1 MSRARAA
8 ATSGVTLVSGLSLAV
23 VPAATL
29 SIASSVFG
37 LEDQGVIAVV
47 IMAATFLGQL
57 LVGGIVEARLASVSA
72 KRNVVMPR
80 WLGVLAI
87 AAALVVA
94 VLPPNVVVLVLAL
107 PAMLGALDVAR
118 AVSISERLDRREWIA
133 AIAVGLGA
141 AVGIGV
147 GLAGQGWAFTPLALG
162 VALATAVRLRPVG
175 TVAAPPRAATRAWIL
190 ADTGATGVIYPL
202 MNAVVLTL
210 LGPAQSVIFTAVAT
224 VSGAL
229 AIPLNFLRARLLA
242 EASRMDVLLSSV
254 AVVLAAVAILL
265 AEKLG
270 IFGFI
275 FGDAWDN
282 GAVVAVLAVACMW
295 RAASLATTI
304 PFAALRRSGAVA
316 LVTGLRALVSLI
328 TFALAMGGVVV
339 GSVLTV
345 FAALLVAE
353 LFSAMLYALAW
364 RHVRARFATPE
375 EDER

>member
-29 SIASSVFG
+29 SIASSVFR
-37 LEDQGVIAVV
+37 LDDQGVVAVV

-57 LVGGIVEARLASVSA
+57 LVGGIVEARLAAPSEN
-72 KRNVVMPR
+72 RNVVMPR
-80 WLGVLAI
+80 WLGALAI

-94 VLPPNVVVLVLAL
+94 VLPPNVVVLALAL

-133 AIAVGLGA
+133 AIAVGIGA
-141 AVGIGV
+141 IVGVGA
-147 GLAGQGWAFTPLALG
+147 GLAGQGWAFSPLALG

-175 TVAAPPRAATRAWIL
+175 TVATPPRPATRAWIL

-242 EASRMDVLLSSV
+242 EASRMDVLLTSA
-254 AVVLAAVAILL
+254 AVVLAAAAILF
-265 AEKLG
+265 AEHLG
-270 IFGFI
+270 VFGFI
-275 FGDAWDN
+275 FGDAWEN
-282 GAVVAVLAVACMW
+282 GGLVGVLAVACVW

-304 PFAALRRSGAVA
+304 PFAALRRAGAVA

-328 TFALAMGGVVV
+328 TFALAMGGVAA

-345 FAALLVAE
+345 FTALLVAE
-353 LFSAMLYALAW
+353 ALSAIVYMLAW
-364 RHVRARFATPE
+364 RHTSARSIAPE
-375 EDER
+375 EVDE